1 MRRITTYGGYF
12 EEFMSSLNPKE
23 QQKVDYIVSLLA
35 TQDRLPTKFIKH
47 IKDGLYELRVMWENN
62 IYRVFFIFD
71 EGNIVVLFSGFQKK
85 TQKTPQMEID
95 KALKI
100 KEAYYADK
108 RSSDKR
114 L

>member
-1 MRRITTYGGYF
+1 
-12 EEFMSSLNPKE
+12 LNPKE

-35 TQDRLPTKFIKH
+35 TQDRLPTKFVKH
-47 IKDGLYELRVMWENN
+47 IKDGLYELRVMWESN

-85 TQKTPQMEID
+85 MQKTPQMEID

-100 KEAYYADK
+100 KEAYYEDK